1 MSVSDQGAESHGF
14 LGEEF
19 LTWLWFRWET
29 QGGEFT
35 LSGGRVVGVAL
46 DDFLTFAA
54 LNEDETEQTLR
65 RGLPTRTAEA
75 RTALRQGRLLR
86 KARLLLA
93 EGDRQWTATLD
104 GPTLSLSG
112 VKLPDDAE
120 ECESEADRTSDR
132 AANWLTLHEI
142 VQALYGV
149 FLKERLRDD
158 YRADGAEAMAAWM
171 AR

>member
-1 MSVSDQGAESHGF
+1 M
-14 LGEEF
+14 
-19 LTWLWFRWET
+19 
-29 QGGEFT
+29 
-35 LSGGRVVGVAL
+35 
-46 DDFLTFAA
+46 
-54 LNEDETEQTLR
+54 
-65 RGLPTRTAEA
+65 
-75 RTALRQGRLLR
+75 LR

-93 EGDRQWTATLD
+93 EGDRQWTVTLD